1 MAKCRF
7 FYLIALFLVSISI
20 SCSDQSGSNNKSERG
35 FDRTY
40 LERLNQQDRYDYD
53 RTFEATS
60 NESNALFNFIAKV
73 LSGLAW
79 FFNSVLGYLILA
91 TLVGLLLW
99 ILIRNSSKALEKKQ
113 LKEKER
119 LLEVQPIE
127 VEEQDYNKMIE
138 TALRKKDF
146 RMAIRFGF
154 LSCLKYLHKNELIS
168 WSIEKT
174 NMDYWLELPENHQ
187 PIFDRMSILYEKI
200 WYGDFDADKDVYNQL
215 SRTFHE
221 LKQQSGS

>member
-7 FYLIALFLVSISI
+7 FYLIAFFLVVISI
-20 SCSDQSGSNNKSERG
+20 SCSDQSESINKDERG
-35 FDRTY
+35 FDRAY

-53 RTFEATS
+53 RTFEVAS
-60 NESNALFNFIAKV
+60 NESNALLNFIAKV
-73 LSGLAW
+73 FSGLAW

-91 TLVGLLLW
+91 ALVGLLIW

-127 VEEQDYNKMIE
+127 VEEKDYNQMIE

-154 LSCLKYLHKNELIS
+154 LSCLNYLHKNELIS

-174 NMDYWLELPENHQ
+174 NMDYWLELPENCQ
-187 PIFDRMSILYEKI
+187 PVFDRMSILYEKI
-200 WYGDFDADKDVYNQL
+200 WYGDFEADKEVYNQL